1 MSKKPQTIA
10 QFFKQFPNDESCL
23 NHLFEIRFGQGFECP
38 SCERPSNWYRI
49 KAERAY
55 SCQWCGHHL
64 HPTVGTPFEKT
75 RTPLQMWFYAIYLFT
90 TTRNGVAAKELE
102 RQLGV
107 TYKTAWRMAHLIR
120 EHMAD
125 VDGEEPLGGVFKT
138 VEVDETYIGGE
149 VSGKGMG
156 YKGNKTAIVG
166 MMERNGDV
174 MTKVIANRSRATL
187 QGAIISHVKSH
198 SEIHTDEFI
207 SYDGL
212 EYVGKGY
219 WHKTVNHS
227 LGEYVSKSGVS
238 TNGIEGFW
246 SQLKRSINGTHI
258 HVSGKHLWKYAKEA
272 EYRFNRRGC
281 GETMLSE
288 LLSTFGPLPSRC
300 D

>member
-10 QFFKQFPNDESCL
+10 QFFKQFPDDEACL

-64 HPTVGTPFEKT
+64 HPTVGTPFEQT
-75 RTPLQMWFYAIYLFT
+75 RTPLQLWFYAIFLFT
-90 TTRNGVAAKELE
+90 TTRNGVAAKELQ

-125 VDGEEPLGGVFKT
+125 VDGEAPIGGAGEIVEADETFIGGVHKRGKRGGDPAEGKT
-138 VEVDETYIGGE
+138 IVFGVMERGGE
-149 VSGKGMG
+149 
-156 YKGNKTAIVG
+156 IV
-166 MMERNGDV
+166 
-174 MTKVIANRSRATL
+174 TKVVPNRLRCTIFPIV
-187 QGAIISHVKSH
+187 QDHV
-198 SEIHTDEFI
+198 EAGTEVHTDEYRTYATLGNI
-207 SYDGL
+207 
-212 EYVGKGY
+212 GY
-219 WHKTVNHS
+219 QHKKVNHAAK
-227 LGEYVSKSGVS
+227 EYASRDGVS
-238 TNGIEGFW
+238 VNGIEGFW

-272 EYRFNRRGC
+272 EYRFNRRDC
-281 GETMLSE
+281 SETMLSE
-288 LLSTFGPLPSRC
+288 LLGTFGPLPERP

>member
-1 MSKKPQTIA
+1 MSKKPQTVA
-10 QFFKQFPNDESCL
+10 QFFKQFPDDESCL

-156 YKGNKTAIVG
+156 YKGNKTAIMG
-166 MMERNGDV
+166 LMERNGDV
-174 MTKVIANRSRATL
+174 MTKVIPNRSRATL
-187 QGAIISHVKSH
+187 QGTIISHVKAH

-227 LGEYVSKSGVS
+227 LGEYASKAGVS

-272 EYRFNRRGC
+272 EYRFNRRDC

-288 LLSTFGPLPSRC
+288 LLSTFGPLPSKS